1 MLLQLA
7 WSTTAEEG
15 LRIWLKSSVCW
26 LLLQELLT
34 NLPIQLDNMYY
45 WLSLGYLSNSRSKK
59 EVNSR
64 TFRPWRS
71 SSATKRFVIYQ
82 KNTGQLLVTVCI
94 CTCMCVY
101 AQVHTAISSLYP
113 TVPNRYMMRYSSR
126 HWPECSSRHW
136 LDSLVGMQ
144 SSKSADVHARTFDTL
159 RRYSL
164 TEVGKERQT
173 KHTGVTIHYFHTSMC
188 LLTSTTRIAH
198 KSPHS
203 ARQHVLLTRSG
214 VSEQFT

>member
-1 MLLQLA
+1 M
-7 WSTTAEEG
+7 
-15 LRIWLKSSVCW
+15 
-26 LLLQELLT
+26 
-34 NLPIQLDNMYY
+34 
-45 WLSLGYLSNSRSKK
+45 
-59 EVNSR
+59 
-64 TFRPWRS
+64 
-71 SSATKRFVIYQ
+71 
-82 KNTGQLLVTVCI
+82 TVCI

-126 HWPECSSRHW
+126 HWPEYSSRHW
-136 LDSLVGMQ
+136 LDSLVDMQ

-214 VSEQFT
+214 VSIHVAKRKIQCMQILVVCTQLRLYSKSNLTDLLRRFHEEVWLEEGTKSSWSGWNLKK